1 MIGKCQRVCP
11 EAKEKDRT
19 SAAKVHEAKA
29 LRAAK
34 MEDSKERAALANA
47 TFEMEAGDLRR

>member
-1 MIGKCQRVCP
+1 MIGNCQCVCP
-11 EAKEKDRT
+11 EAEEKDRT
-19 SAAKVHEAKA
+19 SAAKVHEAEA

-47 TFEMEAGDLRR
+47 TFEMEAGDL